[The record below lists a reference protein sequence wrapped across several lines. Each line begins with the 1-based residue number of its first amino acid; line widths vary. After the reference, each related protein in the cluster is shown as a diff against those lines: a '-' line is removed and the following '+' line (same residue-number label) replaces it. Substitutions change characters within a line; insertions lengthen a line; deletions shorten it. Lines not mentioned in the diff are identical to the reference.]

1 MVYRLIHQS
10 NSIIN
15 GVALRCVESYNIL
28 YWKQSIRS
36 EYSPRYAFLFKTVPL
51 RAMTDISKSLL
62 FTFTIIISFG
72 LCILYASAELQR
84 FAHSSKHDGA
94 LSFLVLGDWGR
105 RGAYNQSLVAF
116 QMGKVG
122 EKLDIDFVVSTGD
135 NFYDNGLTSGH
146 DNAFQESF
154 TKIYTAKSLQ
164 NQWYSVLGNHDYRG
178 DAEAQL
184 SPVLREI
191 DSRWLCLRSF
201 IVDSELVEIFFVDT
215 TPFVDEYFTEPPEHK
230 YDWRGIGPQK
240 SYISNLLKDLEL
252 ALRGST
258 AKWRIVVGHHA
269 IRSVGHH
276 GDTQELINRLLPI
289 LQFLTSGAGSKAW
302 RGDIEG
308 MNRRGVNFFY
318 DGQGFMSVKLTQTD
332 ATIEFY
338 DVFGNVLHRLTS
350 SKQLHSSI
358 WKQKMAG
365 LGIWMGFVSLCLL
378 SVSVSGLLQR
388 LEHPVKADGSL
399 SLMVIGDW
407 GRKGTY
413 NQSQVA
419 TQMGRVAAKL
429 NIDFVISTG
438 DNFYDDGLTGIDDP
452 AFEISFSKIYT
463 AKSLQKQWYSVLGNH
478 DYRGDVEAQL
488 NPILQKIDPRWICQR
503 SFIVDTEIA
512 EFFFIDST
520 PFVDKYF
527 LKPKDHKYDWRGVLP
542 REKYLSKL
550 LKDLEIA
557 LKDST
562 AKWKIVVGH
571 HPVRSIGHH
580 GDTKELIRQLLPIL
594 EENNVDMYINGH
606 DHCLEHISS
615 RSSQIQFLTSGG
627 GSKAWKGDM
636 DKDKKDEIKF
646 YYDGQGFMS
655 VELEETNAKVVYFD
669 IYGKVLHVVNLPK
682 GLGTSVSA
690 I

>member
-1 MVYRLIHQS
+1 MTVRWTQEVRIANHTRYCKCKGIVYYYLIMNPES
-10 NSIIN
+10 
-15 GVALRCVESYNIL
+15 GDGERCKRQTKNY
-28 YWKQSIRS
+28 
-36 EYSPRYAFLFKTVPL
+36 LFKLDVPV
-51 RAMTDISKSLL
+51 RAMSMSFL

-84 FAHSSKHDGA
+84 LSHSSKHDGA

-105 RGAYNQSLVAF
+105 RGAYNQSQVSF

-135 NFYDNGLTSGH
+135 NFYDNGLTSDH

-154 TKIYTAKSLQ
+154 TQIYTAKSLQ
-164 NQWYSVLGNHDYRG
+164 KQWYSVLGNHDYRG

-215 TPFVDEYFTEPPEHK
+215 TPFVEEYFTEPQEHK

-240 SYISNLLKDLEL
+240 PYITNLLKDLEL
-252 ALRGST
+252 ALREST
-258 AKWRIVVGHHA
+258 AKWKIVVGHHA

-276 GDTQELINRLLPI
+276 GDTQELINQLLPI
-289 LQFLTSGAGSKAW
+289 LQANNIDFYMNGHDHCLEHISDTESPIQFLTSGAGSKAW
-302 RGDIEG
+302 RGDIKG
-308 MNRRGVNFFY
+308 MNRRDVNFFY

-358 WKQKMAG
+358 
-365 LGIWMGFVSLCLL
+365 LCFVS
-378 SVSVSGLLQR
+378 VSARSGLLQR

-399 SLMVIGDW
+399 SLVVIGDR

-419 TQMGRVAAKL
+419 T
-429 NIDFVISTG
+429 
-438 DNFYDDGLTGIDDP
+438 
-452 AFEISFSKIYT
+452 
-463 AKSLQKQWYSVLGNH
+463 
-478 DYRGDVEAQL
+478 
-488 NPILQKIDPRWICQR
+488 
-503 SFIVDTEIA
+503 
-512 EFFFIDST
+512 
-520 PFVDKYF
+520 
-527 LKPKDHKYDWRGVLP
+527 
-542 REKYLSKL
+542 
-550 LKDLEIA
+550 
-557 LKDST
+557 
-562 AKWKIVVGH
+562 
-571 HPVRSIGHH
+571 
-580 GDTKELIRQLLPIL
+580 
-594 EENNVDMYINGH
+594 
-606 DHCLEHISS
+606 
-615 RSSQIQFLTSGG
+615 QFLTSGG

-636 DKDKKDEIKF
+636 DKDKTDGIKF

-655 VELEETNAKVVYFD
+655 AELEETNVKVVYYD
-669 IYGKVLHVVNLPK
+669 ILGKVLHVVNLPK

>member
-1 MVYRLIHQS
+1 M
-10 NSIIN
+10 
-15 GVALRCVESYNIL
+15 
-28 YWKQSIRS
+28 
-36 EYSPRYAFLFKTVPL
+36 
-51 RAMTDISKSLL
+51 
-62 FTFTIIISFG
+62 
-72 LCILYASAELQR
+72 
-84 FAHSSKHDGA
+84 
-94 LSFLVLGDWGR
+94 
-105 RGAYNQSLVAF
+105 LVA
-116 QMGKVG
+116 
-122 EKLDIDFVVSTGD
+122 
-135 NFYDNGLTSGH
+135 
-146 DNAFQESF
+146 
-154 TKIYTAKSLQ
+154 
-164 NQWYSVLGNHDYRG
+164 
-178 DAEAQL
+178 
-184 SPVLREI
+184 
-191 DSRWLCLRSF
+191 
-201 IVDSELVEIFFVDT
+201 
-215 TPFVDEYFTEPPEHK
+215 
-230 YDWRGIGPQK
+230 
-240 SYISNLLKDLEL
+240 
-252 ALRGST
+252 
-258 AKWRIVVGHHA
+258 
-269 IRSVGHH
+269 
-276 GDTQELINRLLPI
+276 
-289 LQFLTSGAGSKAW
+289 
-302 RGDIEG
+302 
-308 MNRRGVNFFY
+308 
-318 DGQGFMSVKLTQTD
+318 
-332 ATIEFY
+332 
-338 DVFGNVLHRLTS
+338 
-350 SKQLHSSI
+350 
-358 WKQKMAG
+358 
-365 LGIWMGFVSLCLL
+365 
-378 SVSVSGLLQR
+378 
-388 LEHPVKADGSL
+388 
-399 SLMVIGDW
+399 
-407 GRKGTY
+407 
-413 NQSQVA
+413 
-419 TQMGRVAAKL
+419 
-429 NIDFVISTG
+429 
-438 DNFYDDGLTGIDDP
+438 
-452 AFEISFSKIYT
+452 
-463 AKSLQKQWYSVLGNH
+463 VLGNH

-636 DKDKKDEIKF
+636 DKDKKDGIKF